1 MTGVAITV
9 DHVSKRFR
17 IPLDR
22 SATLKYRATH
32 PRSTSRYR
40 ELLAL
45 DDVSFEVPGGQFL
58 GITGPNGCG
67 KSTLLKILSRI
78 YVPDKGRT
86 TLTGRVSPFLELG
99 VGFNPELTA
108 RENIFLGGAVLGLSR
123 KQLAPRVQT
132 ILEFAELVDFADQK
146 LKNFSSGMGVRLAFS
161 VAIQADADIL
171 LMDEVLAVG
180 DARFQE
186 KCFDVFSAY
195 KKQGRTIVLVTHDLG
210 SLNTYC
216 DRVLLLRDGK
226 LIDDGR
232 PTEVTGHYRRI
243 VGEMSDH
250 ASHLATAGASAR
262 WGSGDVEIIDVR
274 LLNEAGDE
282 HSTFA
287 TGRPMVVAV
296 DLLSHSSAA
305 ESCVV
310 GFAFNRSDGVN
321 ISGPNS
327 KTAGFPVTLPP
338 PGRTM
343 TLTYTLPSLSLLS
356 AGYTLTVAVYDE
368 FLNNAYDHAEDLL
381 TFRVVDETGRFGYVE
396 LGGLWS
402 TKGADDPTADLSPP
416 PDVAGVLPLAK
427 NQRMDPVDPR

>member
-1 MTGVAITV
+1 VTDASITV

-40 ELLAL
+40 ELRAL
-45 DDVSFEVPGGQFL
+45 DDVSFEVPRGEFL

-78 YVPDKGRT
+78 YVPDKGRA
-86 TLTGRVSPFLELG
+86 TLAGRVSPFLELG

-123 KQLAPRVQT
+123 SQLAPRVQP

-186 KCFDVFSAY
+186 KCFDVFAAY

-216 DRVLLLRDGK
+216 DRVLLLREGR

-232 PTEVTGHYRRI
+232 PNEVTGHYRRI

-250 ASHLATAGASAR
+250 GAQMATGGASAR
-262 WGSGDVEIIDVR
+262 WGSGDIQVIDVR
-274 LLNEAGDE
+274 LLDEAGEE
-282 HSTFA
+282 HTTFA

-305 ESCVV
+305 TSCVV
-310 GFAFNRSDGVN
+310 GLAFKRSDGVN
-321 ISGPNS
+321 ISGPNT
-327 KTAGFPVTLPP
+327 KMAGFPVQLPP
-338 PGRTM
+338 PGRTT
-343 TLTYTLPSLSLLS
+343 TLNYTLPSLSLLS

-368 FLNNAYDHAEDLL
+368 YLNHAYDHAEDLL
-381 TFRVVDETGRFGYVE
+381 SFRVVDETGRLGYVE
-396 LGGLWS
+396 LGGQWS
-402 TKGADDPTADLSPP
+402 ATGEAPAADGEPAPGIDRAS
-416 PDVAGVLPLAK
+416 PLAQH
-427 NQRMDPVDPR
+427 QRMDPVDPR